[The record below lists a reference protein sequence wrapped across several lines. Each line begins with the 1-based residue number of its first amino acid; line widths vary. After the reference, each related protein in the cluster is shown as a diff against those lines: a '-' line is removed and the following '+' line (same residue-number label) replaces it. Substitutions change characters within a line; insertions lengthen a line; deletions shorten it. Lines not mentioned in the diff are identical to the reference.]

1 MNILK
6 SLTIGL
12 MLAGSL
18 ACASENAEIDILET
32 HPNKNYLADR
42 IFVPYREDKNLLM
55 APLNSHMNELRRRLD
70 FHRESGFPS
79 VFDGINE
86 EILSKMIQSLDG
98 VHYKTSQKI
107 YKMRLEFEREVLR
120 TTQEANSHIEK
131 ICNSTEEELEPYL
144 E

>member
-6 SLTIGL
+6 KLTIGL

-42 IFVPYREDKNLLM
+42 IFAPYREDKNLLM

-70 FHRESGFPS
+70 FNREN
-79 VFDGINE
+79 GINE
-86 EILSKMIQSLDG
+86 GILMKMIQSLDG
-98 VHYKTSQKI
+98 VHYNTSQKI
-107 YKMRLEFEREVLR
+107 FKMRLEFEREVLR
-120 TTQEANSHIEK
+120 AAQEANSHIEK
-131 ICNSTEEELEPYL
+131 IYNSTEEELEPYL